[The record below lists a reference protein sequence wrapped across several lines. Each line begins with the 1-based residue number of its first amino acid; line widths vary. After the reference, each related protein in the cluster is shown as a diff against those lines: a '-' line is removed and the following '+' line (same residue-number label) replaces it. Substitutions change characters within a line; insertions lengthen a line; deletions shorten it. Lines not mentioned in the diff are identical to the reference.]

1 MPSILLM
8 QASISGL
15 YFSTQAED
23 DAMTAN
29 SPKTSTIIPDNLQGK
44 NPISLTWTIQ
54 SETEKINHG

>member
-1 MPSILLM
+1 M